1 VKHFAFI
8 CLSFSGSNYF
18 LPVHRL
24 CKWNPASILGITAI
38 FVGEWEGE
46 RGGQWPNYSALLEG
60 REISI
65 DLIHTP
71 WPPLTH
77 HFTAASFLR
86 IIEIFVGE
94 WEGGRGQWQL
104 ITVLCSP
111 GRERSNYWFN
121 SQPWPHTDSPFY
133 GRRLIQ
139 QRKEGLHQILYC
151 VHTYLWYCISMQEDT
166 A

>member
-1 VKHFAFI
+1 MKHFAFI

-24 CKWNPASILGITAI
+24 CKWNPASILRITA
-38 FVGEWEGE
+38 
-46 RGGQWPNYSALLEG
+46 
-60 REISI
+60 
-65 DLIHTP
+65 
-71 WPPLTH
+71 
-77 HFTAASFLR
+77 
-86 IIEIFVGE
+86 IFVGE

-133 GRRLIQ
+133 GSTISQNNRNNCVSREGREVSIDLIHAPWPTLTHHSTAGELVQ
-139 QRKEGLHQILYC
+139 ERKEGLHQILYC
-151 VHTYLWYCISMQEDT
+151 VHTYVWYCISMQEDT